1 MEVEYEY
8 DEGNWQPEVSSQQSA
23 ARAGNSEELET
34 INLTS
39 IYLDLTT
46 SDLPTFRPLDVFSYL
61 CPSNIH
67 LRMVSVNNVSVLFGS
82 FILLD
87 EVSFLIT
94 RQERI
99 GLTGRN
105 GAGKSTL
112 MKIIAGMQDPTSGS
126 VERPRELTVGYL
138 EQQMAVSDTTTVMEE
153 TLTAF
158 AEIRALEQEIA
169 DVTREI
175 AERTDY
181 ESDSYHNLCDRL
193 HSAGER
199 HQLLG
204 GNDYTA
210 LARQTLAGLG
220 FNPEEFN
227 RPTRE
232 LSGGWRMRVEL
243 AKILLRKPDLILLDE
258 PTNHLDIESIIWLE
272 GFLET
277 YPGAVILVSHDRT
290 FLDNVTRRTI
300 EISLGKIYDYRVPY
314 TQYTVLRRER
324 REQQTAAY
332 RNQKKMIEDTEKF
345 IERFRYKPTKAVQ
358 VQSKIKQLKKLER
371 IEIEDEDTSA
381 MNIRFSPAPRSG
393 TVVVEADEASKRY
406 GDHLVLDRISLKIER
421 GEKVA
426 FVGRNGEG
434 KTTLARM
441 ILGQIDHEGTVK
453 RGHNV
458 SIGYFAQ
465 NQDELLNDELTVFE
479 TVDRIARG
487 DIRTRLRDIL
497 GAFLFHGD
505 DIDKKVKVLSGGER
519 SRLAIVQLLL
529 EPYNLLLLDEPT
541 NHLDI
546 RSKEILK
553 QALIKFDGTL
563 IVVSHDRDFLDG
575 LVNKVYEFRHR
586 KIRTHLGGIDE
597 FLRWRK
603 IESLRELEMRSAP
616 GVKKGGA
623 AARAGGKAGAAGSNQ
638 GMTGGKAG
646 VAGSSASAAGN
657 RRGAADSKAGAPGSN
672 PGMTGGKASAAG
684 RRGAPDSKAVATGDK
699 PGTAGGGASVAG
711 NRKTKSSPLPNG
723 NTAGSRTGGNR
734 AAKPESSQENEAAPA
749 TASTGRDTSQQS
761 SKMLYLEKK
770 ETERVYRRLQ
780 RETQK
785 WETEITGIE
794 KEIAEMDAR
803 IAAGD
808 SSAMNDA
815 AFFSLYEERKK
826 KLEAL
831 MQSWE
836 EAHGELENFMTEYM
850 NNNDNI

>member
-1 MEVEYEY
+1 
-8 DEGNWQPEVSSQQSA
+8 
-23 ARAGNSEELET
+23 
-34 INLTS
+34 
-39 IYLDLTT
+39 
-46 SDLPTFRPLDVFSYL
+46 
-61 CPSNIH
+61 
-67 LRMVSVNNVSVLFGS
+67 MVSVNNVSLLFGS
-82 FILLD
+82 FALLD

-112 MKIIAGMQDPTSGS
+112 MKIIAGLQEPTSGS
-126 VERPRELTVGYL
+126 VERPREMTIGYL
-138 EQQMAVSDTTTVMEE
+138 EQQMKVSDSTTVIEE
-153 TLTAF
+153 ALTAF
-158 AEIRALEQEIA
+158 TELRMLEQEIA
-169 DVTREI
+169 DATREV
-175 AERTDY
+175 AERTDF
-181 ESDSYHNLCDRL
+181 ESESYHQLCDRL

-204 GNDYTA
+204 GGDYVA
-210 LARQTLAGLG
+210 LTGQTLSGLG
-220 FNPEEFN
+220 FRSAEFN

-258 PTNHLDIESIIWLE
+258 PTNHLDIESIMWLE

-277 YPGAVILVSHDRT
+277 YPGAVVLVSHDRT

-314 TQYTVLRRER
+314 TKCTELRRER

-332 RNQKKMIEDTEKF
+332 RNQQKMIEDTEKF
-345 IERFRYKPTKAVQ
+345 IERFRYKPTKSVQ
-358 VQSKIKQLKKLER
+358 VQSKIKQLKKLDR
-371 IEIEDEDTSA
+371 IEIEEEDTSA

-393 TVVVEADEASKRY
+393 TVVVEAEEASKRY
-406 GDHLVLDRISLKIER
+406 GSHLVLDRVSLKIER

-434 KTTLARM
+434 KTTFARM
-441 ILGQIDHEGTVK
+441 ILGQIDYEGIMK

-458 SIGYFAQ
+458 GTGYFAQ
-465 NQDELLNDELTVFE
+465 NQDELLNDELTVFD

-575 LVNKVYEFRHR
+575 LVNKVYEFRNR
-586 KIRTHLGGIDE
+586 KIRTHLGGITE
-597 FLRWRK
+597 FLRARK
-603 IESLRELEMRSAP
+603 IESLKELER
-616 GVKKGGA
+616 
-623 AARAGGKAGAAGSNQ
+623 RNTTDGGKIKPAEKREPLAEKKETARGKRSTA
-638 GMTGGKAG
+638 TGQPS
-646 VAGSSASAAGN
+646 SSAEKKNAEI
-657 RRGAADSKAGAPGSN
+657 P
-672 PGMTGGKASAAG
+672 P
-684 RRGAPDSKAVATGDK
+684 AV
-699 PGTAGGGASVAG
+699 PQ
-711 NRKTKSSPLPNG
+711 
-723 NTAGSRTGGNR
+723 
-734 AAKPESSQENEAAPA
+734 ES
-749 TASTGRDTSQQS
+749 TLRQS
-761 SKMLYLEKK
+761 SRMRYLEKK
-770 ETERVYRRLQ
+770 ETERVHRRLRKQ
-780 RETQK
+780 VE
-785 WETEITGIE
+785 ETEAKITAVEEEIGAMDKRLASGDTGIV
-794 KEIAEMDAR
+794 
-803 IAAGD
+803 
-808 SSAMNDA
+808 NDA
-815 AFFSLYEERKK
+815 SFYKTYDDKK
-826 KLEAL
+826 K
-831 MQSWE
+831 
-836 EAHGELENFMTEYM
+836 ELESLMHQWEKAHSEMEVFLEEYM
-850 NNNDNI
+850 NNDDNI